1 MRKNDAGS
9 QQDYEK
15 LLKEKMDE
23 LSSSVDCFDKISA
36 RAFPENDLDFSDCG
50 STVSDLEIITGK
62 RKTIPV
68 IKWVAA
74 AAAVVLCISIVPKTA
89 FFSDLINDRQQ
100 SCTKRSFGDIVE
112 EIIEETD
119 SPDYITYDVPLDY
132 YIKNDVLITPLFDCP
147 FEDEESED
155 SRARIF
161 IKTHSGVKTNQV
173 YAVKYQNEYKEENFL
188 AAACSGVKF
197 TDDEL
202 AYFTDNTVT
211 VFSGTGS
218 NRLEAAVSNNFS
230 VSSDY
235 KLINQDNKKISAASF
250 TALTYY
256 KDNENIYPLVSDIL
270 YYHMEHEYEKDSTLC
285 FYDIYSYYYDENG
298 ETEYTLPSGAWAD
311 SVNSDN
317 MPEKPKES
325 DSNFFKKDLFSAD
338 DKESLSKNIKIC
350 TNIPLLRDPQP
361 RTVSGTRENEK
372 YTLKYIYDYDE
383 NIIGSPDLSI
393 PTPYDNSCC
402 NTLRMYFAPPAY
414 TFSHIGVVINDIYT
428 ENINYTYIGQNED
441 ESLIK
446 EQIEN
451 LESISTSLSTYLNG
465 DLTDEEKR
473 NMTYEHDALLHEK
486 FELNNKLNLLQ
497 LQD

>member
-15 LLKEKMDE
+15 LLKEKMNE

-89 FFSDLINDRQQ
+89 FFNDLINDRQQ
-100 SCTKRSFGDIVE
+100 SFTKRSFDDIVD

-119 SPDYITYDVPLDY
+119 SPDYMTYDVPLDY

-147 FEDEESED
+147 FEDKESED

-188 AAACSGVKF
+188 AAAYSGVKF
-197 TDDEL
+197 TDGEL
-202 AYFTDNTVT
+202 EYLDDVT
-211 VFSGTGS
+211 IFSGTGS
-218 NRLEAAVSNNFS
+218 NKLETAVSNNFS
-230 VSSDY
+230 VSDY
-235 KLINQDNKKISAASF
+235 YNIVDENDKEVSAASF
-250 TALTYY
+250 TAITYY

-270 YYHMEHEYEKDSTLC
+270 YYYMGSEYEIDSTLC
-285 FYDIYSYYYDENG
+285 FYDIYSYYYDKNG
-298 ETEYTLPSGAWAD
+298 ETEYTLPSNAWAA
-311 SVNSDN
+311 SVSSDDI
-317 MPEKPKES
+317 PEKPKES
-325 DSNFFKKDLFSAD
+325 DSNFFRKDLFSASD
-338 DKESLSKNIKIC
+338 NEYGSKNSKIC

-361 RTVSGTRENEK
+361 RTVSRTRENEI
-372 YTLKYIYDYDE
+372 YTLKYVYDNKNTIE
-383 NIIGSPDLSI
+383 HFNRSI
-393 PTPYDNSCC
+393 LVPYDNSCC
-402 NTLRMYFAPPAY
+402 NTFRMYFAPSPY
-414 TFSHIGVVINDIYT
+414 TSTDMNFEINSKYT
-428 ENINYTYIGQNED
+428 ENINSIYIGQNED
-441 ESLIK
+441 KTLIAK
-446 EQIEN
+446 QIED
-451 LESISTSLSTYLNG
+451 LESIITSLSTYLNG
-465 DLTDEEKR
+465 NLTDEEKK
-473 NMTYEHDALLHEK
+473 NMKIELEALVHEQY
-486 FELNNKLNLLQ
+486 ELNNQLNLLQ

>member
-15 LLKEKMDE
+15 LLKEKMNE

-68 IKWVAA
+68 IKWAAA
-74 AAAVVLCISIVPKTA
+74 AAAVVLCIGIVPKTA
-89 FFSDLINDRQQ
+89 FFGDLINDRQQ
-100 SCTKRSFGDIVE
+100 SCSKRSFGDIVD

-119 SPDYITYDVPLDY
+119 SPDYMTYDVPLDY

-147 FEDEESED
+147 FEDKESED

-197 TDDEL
+197 TDEEL
-202 AYFTDNTVT
+202 ADLADDT
-211 VFSGTGS
+211 VFSKADS
-218 NRLEAAVSNNFS
+218 KKPEVAVSNNFFQS
-230 VSSDY
+230 NYFNLVD
-235 KLINQDNKKISAASF
+235 KNEKEISAASF

-256 KDNENIYPLVSDIL
+256 KENENIYPLVSDIL
-270 YYHMEHEYEKDSTLC
+270 YYHMGSEYEIDSTLC
-285 FYDIYSYYYDENG
+285 FYDIYSYYCGENG

-311 SVNSDN
+311 SVNSDD

-325 DSNFFKKDLFSAD
+325 DSNFFKRDLFSED
-338 DKESLSKNIKIC
+338 DKGYGSKNNKIC
-350 TNIPLLRDPQP
+350 ANIPLLRDPQP
-361 RTVSGTRENEK
+361 RAASQTRENEI
-372 YTLKYIYDYDE
+372 YTLKYVYNYNE
-383 NIIGSPDLSI
+383 NIIEYHDQSI
-393 PTPYDNSCC
+393 PVPYDNSCC
-402 NTLRMYFAPPAY
+402 NTLRMYFAQSAY
-414 TFSHIGVVINDIYT
+414 TFTRMNIDINDLYI
-428 ENINYTYIGQNED
+428 EAVDHINIGQNED
-441 ESLIK
+441 KTLIA
-446 EQIEN
+446 EQIKD
-451 LESISTSLSTYLNG
+451 LDSIIISLTAYLKG
-465 DLTDEEKR
+465 DLTDEEKKNMKLELKALVHER
-473 NMTYEHDALLHEK
+473 N
-486 FELNNKLNLLQ
+486 ELSAKITQ
-497 LQD
+497 